1 MIRIVAD
8 TTCDYPQ
15 ELHIEEKIT
24 IIPLKV
30 TINGMNYDDKLELS
44 NQQFLSCC
52 RKASSCR

>member
-30 TINGMNYDDKLELS
+30 TINGMNYDDLRR
-44 NQQFLSCC
+44 FAPTAIRCC
-52 RKASSCR
+52 ALPVLPS